1 MNSKAGRSVAPVS
14 PATAGESPY
23 VMASEE
29 KFMDTAFIVGMSGLM
44 LFFTCVT
51 IGCVYMDKNSEKKQ
65 KS

>member
-1 MNSKAGRSVAPVS
+1 
-14 PATAGESPY
+14 
-23 VMASEE
+23 MASEE